1 MNHHS
6 LVENKYHASYVD
18 FDTLLRTSDCIF
30 VSVPLN
36 KSTYHLIDGPEFAK
50 MKDGVIIVNTARG
63 KVIREASLARAL
75 ETGKV
80 AAAGL
85 DVFEDVSSAP
95 FSHAIVS
102 PSSSS
107 NT

>member
-1 MNHHS
+1 MNHS
-6 LVENKYHASYVD
+6 VVENKYHASYVD

-85 DVFEDVSSAP
+85 DVFEGVSAL

>member
-1 MNHHS
+1 MGI
-6 LVENKYHASYVD
+6 VETKYHASYVD

-50 MKDGVIIVNTARG
+50 MKDGVIIVNTSRG

-75 ETGKV
+75 EIGKV

-85 DVFEDVSSAP
+85 DVFEGVSTLSLSFFP
-95 FSHAIVS
+95 TL
-102 PSSSS
+102 SSSHS
-107 NT
+107 HLVL